1 MNYLSIIKKIPII
14 VMTLSLV
21 ACGGAAESDPE
32 SSSNSSSNSN
42 GNPSSSNGETNTNTT
57 PGIFEIAKDFNL
69 SGVENVEVSVDV
81 ESDPDEKSYLSIC
94 HMKQDESFPSIDYE
108 NCIVRSQVVGGEF
121 SGQFKRPPHVMQ
133 LAFALW
139 FFDTSKDPVLSHID
153 SADLES
159 GQISLN

>member
-42 GNPSSSNGETNTNTT
+42 GNPSSSNGETNST